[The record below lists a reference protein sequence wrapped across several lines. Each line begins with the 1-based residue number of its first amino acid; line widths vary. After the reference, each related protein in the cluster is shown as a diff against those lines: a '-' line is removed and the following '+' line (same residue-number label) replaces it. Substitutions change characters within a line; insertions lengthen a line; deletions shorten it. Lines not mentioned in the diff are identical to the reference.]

1 MVVGYGFGDPG
12 ECVPAEAAAGFE
24 DRHHHRERF
33 AARTRFRAEAQF
45 AEDHR
50 PPERTFGGVVRRG
63 NAGGVGEH
71 EQTVAMVA
79 QSAAGFGRAAIIA
92 SPCLIKKGHVAGIR
106 PHIRRNSGRAGFL
119 RWTRHSA
126 RGQFTRLLQ
135 AKVVAGIT
143 PLDPSGRSPRA
154 LKRGA
159 NNRRA

>member
-1 MVVGYGFGDPG
+1 MVGYGFGDPG

-79 QSAAGFGRAAIIA
+79 QASAGFGGAAVGAEGAVGQRIHDSI
-92 SPCLIKKGHVAGIR
+92 SQPTVVRVERR
-106 PHIRRNSGRAGFL
+106 PHDLFAAQPIPMMDQFLAG
-119 RWTRHSA
+119 
-126 RGQFTRLLQ
+126 LLQ
-135 AKVVAGIT
+135 PAADRCRFAATVDHR
-143 PLDPSGRSPRA
+143 LA
-154 LKRGA
+154 LF
-159 NNRRA
+159 N